1 MNKTLAIIIGSVLAV
16 SLTAVTVASYNK
28 SKNLEEKVVQYKS
41 TVEELKEDNT
51 VKDSQIEDL
60 QIELSELKSRIAEY
74 EDIISQLEK
83 KVKSQAAEIKS
94 FKRKIARRNKTIDDI
109 KKEIT
114 RLSRSRKDN
123 SSKIAELEAQKKD
136 LLDRIKKYDGKL
148 GDALDKKQ
156 DDTEAIRLAKIEKM
170 RQERIADIVT
180 HTNIAFVGVEARERK
195 DSKDMRKI
203 KPKKWRYT
211 NLRFHLQ
218 HKEGP
223 RAIMDEEFAVIIRD
237 LDTGKVLPYNEGNPV
252 SMGDKV
258 ETGFPITYN
267 GNMFMVDYFNTELK
281 KSKNFA
287 VEIYYVLGGKHYAMP
302 GGTKKIISNGK
313 VVKI

>member
-28 SKNLEEKVVQYKS
+28 NQNLEKKVIQYKS
-41 TVEELKEDNT
+41 AMEELAEDNT
-51 VKDSQIEDL
+51 VKDSRIEDL
-60 QIELSELKSRIAEY
+60 EIKVSELEARIVEY
-74 EDIISQLEK
+74 ENTIARLEK
-83 KVKSQAAEIKS
+83 KVKSQASEIKTY
-94 FKRKIARRNKTIDDI
+94 RGKIARRNKAIEDL
-109 KKEIT
+109 KNEIT
-114 RLSRSRKDN
+114 RLSRGRKDN
-123 SSKIAELEAQKKD
+123 SAKIAELEAQKQN
-136 LLDRIKKYDGKL
+136 LLGRIKKYDGKL
-148 GDALDKKQ
+148 GDALAQKEQTAD
-156 DDTEAIRLAKIEKM
+156 EIRLAKIEKM

-180 HTNIAFVGVEARERK
+180 NTNIAFVGVEARERK

-203 KPKKWRYT
+203 KPRKWRYT
-211 NLRFHLQ
+211 NLQFHLQ

-237 LDTGKVLPYNEGNPV
+237 LDTGKVLPFNEGNPV
-252 SMGDKV
+252 SPGDKI

-267 GNMFMVDYFNTELK
+267 GNMFMVDYFNSELK
-281 KSKNFA
+281 ESKNYA

-302 GGTKKIISNGK
+302 GGTKKIISKGK

>member
-1 MNKTLAIIIGSVLAV
+1 MNKTLAIIIASVIAV
-16 SLTAVTVASYNK
+16 SLTTVTIASYNQSK
-28 SKNLEEKVVQYKS
+28 SLQQEVVEYKS
-41 TVEELKEDNT
+41 TIGKLEEDNT
-51 VKDSQIEDL
+51 VKDEQIEDL
-60 QIELSELKSRIAEY
+60 RIEVSELKSRIEEY
-74 EDIISQLEK
+74 ENTIARLEK
-83 KVKSQAAEIKS
+83 QVKSQASDIRAYKS
-94 FKRKIARRNKTIDDI
+94 KIAKRNKAIDEL
-109 KKEIT
+109 KREIT

-123 SSKIAELEAQKKD
+123 SAKIAELEAQKQN
-136 LLDRIKKYDGKL
+136 LLGRIKKYDGKL
-148 GDALDKKQ
+148 GSALVKKEEVT
-156 DDTEAIRLAKIEKM
+156 DEIRLAKIEKM

-180 HTNIAFVGVEARERK
+180 NTNIAFVGVEARERK

-211 NLRFHLQ
+211 NLQFHLQ

-237 LDTGKVLPYNEGNPV
+237 LDTGKVLPFNEGNPV
-252 SMGDKV
+252 SPGDKI

-267 GNMFMVDYFNTELK
+267 GNMFMVDYFNSELK
-281 KSKNFA
+281 ESKNYA

-302 GGTKKIISNGK
+302 GGTKKIISKGK

>member
-28 SKNLEEKVVQYKS
+28 NKTLEKQVVQYQS
-41 TVEELKEDNT
+41 AMEELAEDNT
-51 VKDSQIEDL
+51 VKDGQIEDL
-60 QIELSELKSRIAEY
+60 QIEVSELKSRIAEY
-74 EDIISQLEK
+74 EATIAQLEK
-83 KVKSQAAEIKS
+83 KVKSQASEIKS
-94 FKRKIARRNKTIDDI
+94 YKRKIARRNKTIDEI

-114 RLSRSRKDN
+114 RLSRGRKDN
-123 SSKIAELEAQKKD
+123 SSRIAELEAQKKD
-136 LLDRIKKYDGKL
+136 LLARIKKYDSKL
-148 GDALDKKQ
+148 GDAIVQKQ
-156 DDTEAIRLAKIEKM
+156 NNTDDIRLAKIEKM

-180 HTNIAFVGVEARERK
+180 HTNIAFVSVEARERK

-211 NLRFHLQ
+211 NLQFHLQ

-237 LDTGKVLPYNEGNPV
+237 LDTGKVLPFNEGNPV
-252 SMGDKV
+252 SPGDKI

-267 GNMFMVDYFNTELK
+267 GNMFMVDYFNSELK
-281 KSKNFA
+281 ESKNYSA
-287 VEIYYVLGGKHYAMP
+287 EIYYVLGGKHYAMP
-302 GGTKKIISNGK
+302 SGTKKIISNGK

>member
-28 SKNLEEKVVQYKS
+28 NQTLEKKVIQYKS
-41 TVEELKEDNT
+41 AMDELAEDNT

-60 QIELSELKSRIAEY
+60 KIEVSELQSRITKY
-74 EDIISQLEK
+74 ELTISRLEK
-83 KVKSQAAEIKS
+83 QVKGQASEIRS
-94 FKRKIARRNKTIDDI
+94 YKRKIDKRNKTIDELR
-109 KKEIT
+109 KEIT
-114 RLSRSRKDN
+114 RLSRGREDN
-123 SSKIAELEAQKKD
+123 SAQIANLEAQKRD
-136 LLDRIKKYDGKL
+136 LLARIKNYDGKL
-148 GDALDKKQ
+148 GDALEKKQ
-156 DDTEAIRLAKIEKM
+156 ETAEDIRLAKIEKM

-211 NLRFHLQ
+211 NLQFHLQ

-237 LDTGKVLPYNEGNPV
+237 LDTGKVLPFNEGNPKAP
-252 SMGDKV
+252 GNKI

-267 GNMFMVDYFNTELK
+267 GNMFMVDYYNSELK
-281 KSKNFA
+281 KGKNFA

-302 GGTKKIISNGK
+302 GGTKKIISDGK

>member
-16 SLTAVTVASYNK
+16 SLTTLTVASYNK
-28 SKNLEEKVVQYKS
+28 SENLEKQAIQYKS
-41 TVEELKEDNT
+41 TINELKEDNT
-51 VKDSQIEDL
+51 VKDGQIEDL
-60 QIELSELKSRIAEY
+60 QIEVSELKSRIAEY
-74 EDIISQLEK
+74 EATILDLEK
-83 KVKSQAAEIKS
+83 RVKSQASEIRTY
-94 FKRKIARRNKTIDDI
+94 KRKIARRNKTIDEI

-114 RLSRSRKDN
+114 RLSRGRKDN
-123 SSKIAELEAQKKD
+123 SAKITELEAQKKD
-136 LLDRIKKYDGKL
+136 LLARIKKYDSKL
-148 GDALDKKQ
+148 GDAIEQKQ
-156 DDTEAIRLAKIEKM
+156 DDTDAIRLAKIEKM

-195 DSKDMRKI
+195 DSREMRKI
-203 KPKKWRYT
+203 KPRKWRYT
-211 NLRFHLQ
+211 NLQFHLQ

-237 LDTGKVLPYNEGNPV
+237 LDTGKVLPFNEGNPV
-252 SMGDKV
+252 SPGDKI

-281 KSKNFA
+281 ESKNYA

-302 GGTKKIISNGK
+302 SGTKKIISKGK
-313 VVKI
+313 VVKL